1 MYIYR
6 EKSYGPAKN
15 RLPPSI
21 EGEFVFSFQ
30 GAKVIRRAGG
40 AIKSVNR
47 SQSSSS
53 FRRVHTTEA
62 RVTNWAA
69 VGVICAQRYIIKS
82 WGKRKKTNLS
92 VFLRNKVTGQ
102 NFFLSSRVMIS
113 VEKSPRLSNLSLE
126 DRHTPHVCV
135 GVVEEVARR
144 HLISLLLILSLD
156 DMEMK
161 ISGLL
166 YNSRCCCCCF
176 ISLPDEL
183 FERRGGP
190 QRVV

>member
-1 MYIYR
+1 MRNHTGQLRIDSPLQSR
-6 EKSYGPAKN
+6 
-15 RLPPSI
+15 
-21 EGEFVFSFQ
+21 EFVFSFQ

-47 SQSSSS
+47 SQSSSSSSSS

-126 DRHTPHVCV
+126 DRHTPHVCA

-183 FERRGGP
+183 LKEEGGP